1 MSTPRRAL
9 LREARSPISR
19 AVDGAFSPT
28 RRSAP
33 RRRAG
38 PGGGLRPVP
47 AAPPASPA
55 RRTARGRGGRPVA
68 SPNVVTSLARESF
81 AQNCAR
87 ISWAG
92 CSHRRVPQPIGG
104 KLGAKGAPRTP
115 PTTLEAAPPSSP
127 RSGGAAPTHGPVVGL
142 AARPPRAPGGLYK
155 ASRPLRWS
163 RGRPEVPAA
172 PGRYRVPNFIRRP
185 GRAGDLRP
193 VVRPGR
199 TARPNPPFPRLCVT
213 AEGPW
218 R

>member
-1 MSTPRRAL
+1 MYCPL
-9 LREARSPISR
+9 DPWLRPAGLFCARLHLQSP
-19 AVDGAFSPT
+19 APLTVPFSPT

-68 SPNVVTSLARESF
+68 PPNVVTSLARESF

-104 KLGAKGAPRTP
+104 KLGTKGAPRTP
-115 PTTLEAAPPSSP
+115 TTTLEAAPPSSP
-127 RSGGAAPTHGPVVGL
+127 RSGGAAPTHGAVAVAFL
-142 AARPPRAPGGLYK
+142 FAAQQYLSRYGQVNPARS
-155 ASRPLRWS
+155 ASRPPPQPPRTPRPHGAKPRQLNHSNS
-163 RGRPEVPAA
+163 RER
-172 PGRYRVPNFIRRP
+172 
-185 GRAGDLRP
+185 
-193 VVRPGR
+193 
-199 TARPNPPFPRLCVT
+199 C
-213 AEGPW
+213 
-218 R
+218 